1 MHDIDKLVKQIEAL
15 NKFVSNDNFKEFQVK
30 TGEDIKHVHK
40 IKDQLARYVDHE
52 NFKEFKN

>member
-1 MHDIDKLVKQIEAL
+1 MHDLDKLVKQIEAL

-40 IKDQLARYVDHE
+40 IKD
-52 NFKEFKN
+52 